1 MTRQQRS
8 TLIVIF
14 IFFSNYFGGLAQQ
27 YSLVFPQNNI
37 NELHINLT
45 KEQWVAMQAEM
56 KSLLHHD
63 FGATDTDHQAFVP
76 PPPNFPT
83 NGKIDGKKM
92 PIKML
97 EKDPSYQTVNIQF
110 KDSTWTKV
118 DFRLKGNS
126 SLMMSWR
133 QGIYKLPFRLRF
145 GKSNKIQSSFYGFH
159 ELSFS
164 PAFGDNSLMRE
175 KITSDIFRKAGVK
188 APQTA
193 YYKVYISFGEIE
205 KYCGIYTLVEVVD
218 DTMIATQFGN
228 KSGNI
233 YKPESRF
240 SQFDSTEFEKKNN
253 KKLADWQDVKTLIRI
268 LNSDVRT
275 NNPSLWRKQLV
286 TVFNV
291 RAYLKW
297 LAVNSVIV
305 NWDTYGSMA
314 HNFYLYN
321 DPRKKLTW
329 IPWDNNEALKKGIG
343 MKLPKN
349 MTFPPKIDSSFRK
362 PSAMPFPPPLMMENH
377 GQTGELSQQK
387 VGKEWPLT
395 YYLLADSVFKGWYK
409 QDVKQFSK
417 KIFTSKNMTDLVKVN
432 YELLKPYS
440 AQEHYPYSNLKSENE
455 FEEAYKDILTHID
468 ERIKATKEYLYVK

>member
-14 IFFSNYFGGLAQQ
+14 IFFSTSFGGFAQQ
-27 YSLVFPQNNI
+27 YSLVFPQGKI

-45 KEQWVAMQAEM
+45 QEQWVAMQAEM
-56 KSLLHHD
+56 NSLFHND
-63 FGATDTDHQAFVP
+63 FGATDNQAFMP
-76 PPPNFPT
+76 PPPNFLA
-83 NGKIDGKKM
+83 NGKMDGQKM

-97 EKDPSYQTVNIQF
+97 EKDPSYQTVSIQF
-110 KDSTWTKV
+110 KDSVWTKV

-133 QGIYKLPFRLRF
+133 EGIYKLPFRLRF
-145 GKSNKIQSSFYGFH
+145 GKSNTVQSSFYGFH

-175 KITSDIFRKAGVK
+175 KITADIFRKAGVK

-193 YYKVYISFGEIE
+193 YYKVYISFGATE

-275 NNPSLWRKQLV
+275 HNPSLWRKQLV

-321 DPRKKLTW
+321 DPRHKLTW
-329 IPWDNNEALKKGIG
+329 IPWDNNEALKKGMG
-343 MKLPKN
+343 MKPPKN
-349 MTFPPKIDSSFRK
+349 MTFPPKMDSSFK
-362 PSAMPFPPPLMMENH
+362 KLEKMPPHPPMMGGNR
-377 GQTGELSQQK
+377 GDAGDLSHK
-387 VGKEWPLT
+387 NVSREWPLIRF
-395 YYLLADSVFKGWYK
+395 LLDDAVYQKAYK
-409 QDVKQFSK
+409 QAIKQVSEK
-417 KIFTSKNMTDLVKVN
+417 VFTQKNMAALLQDN
-432 YELLKPYS
+432 YHLLKPYVG
-440 AQEHYPYSNLKSENE
+440 QEEFPYSHLKSKDD
-455 FEEAYKDILTHID
+455 FEKAFQELNTHIQKRMD
-468 ERIKATKEYLYVK
+468 TAKKYVSTP